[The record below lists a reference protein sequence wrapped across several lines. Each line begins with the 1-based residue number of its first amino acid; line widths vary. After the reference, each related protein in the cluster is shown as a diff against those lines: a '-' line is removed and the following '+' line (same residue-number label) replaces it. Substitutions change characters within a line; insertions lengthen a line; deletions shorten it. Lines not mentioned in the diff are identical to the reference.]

1 MRLLLLEAAQPFAGK
16 LGDALRQA
24 GQVVDTF
31 HHPGEGAVALRVA
44 DYDLLILDLSASG
57 GLVSVLRDLRARQVH
72 TPALVIAAGGS
83 VSERVSILDQGAD
96 DYMAQ
101 PVALP
106 ELEARIRA
114 VLRRSLAKCGDNIL
128 SMGKLQFN
136 LFERSARV
144 DSARLRLSP
153 REIDLLET
161 LMLRRGR
168 VVSKA
173 QIRSR
178 LCDWSGD
185 LSDGAIELYVH
196 RLRRKLTGCGVNLFT
211 VRGFGYLIHPV
222 G

>member
-1 MRLLLLEAAQPFAGK
+1 MRLLLLEATQPLHGN

-24 GQVVDTF
+24 GHLVDTF
-31 HHPGEGAVALRVA
+31 HNSGEGALALRVA
-44 DYDLLILDLSASG
+44 EYDLLILDLGGGG
-57 GLVSVLRDLRARQVH
+57 GLMSVLRDLRARQVH

-83 VSERVSILDQGAD
+83 LSERVSILDQGAD

-144 DSARLRLSP
+144 DSARLHLSP

-211 VRGFGYLIHPV
+211 VRGFGYLLHPV
-222 G
+222 R